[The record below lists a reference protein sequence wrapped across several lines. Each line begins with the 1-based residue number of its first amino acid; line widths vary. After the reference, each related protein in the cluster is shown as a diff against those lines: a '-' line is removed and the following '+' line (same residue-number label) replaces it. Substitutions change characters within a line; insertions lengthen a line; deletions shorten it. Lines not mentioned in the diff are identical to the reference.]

1 MTRNSD
7 QVEITSAEVEDG
19 LVKNMK
25 GKARTLPTLRRSIR
39 RRKAIVANTCL
50 LVWAVLLTVIGM
62 QAVSG
67 KASTVILEIAEAFV
81 PGKKPLSDTP
91 KPTPSSGGST
101 PIDGSTLMSNYI
113 DKKYAGKDETSIPPI
128 AVVLDRLQVNVN
140 WRDPEDVK
148 NARGN
153 DKNILNSK
161 DYESLFEIVAKRL
174 EAIADFSPE
183 VSVSSNLKISNNI
196 MPLKFRATEK
206 GILKQEFKEQEIDLP
221 PEAVLWV
228 KARQAAITARKTQI
242 SFLDLFVLLII
253 LGGFGSWI
261 YLVRRHV
268 DPKIRVNL
276 HEYFYRPPLGMT
288 LAIAVFI
295 VNITLHSF
303 VSNSNI
309 NEVRRETLI
318 LLAFTAG
325 LLSDKTYEFI
335 EKATGEKL
343 GHKENE
349 LEGKDK

>member
-1 MTRNSD
+1 MIWQRIQT
-7 QVEITSAEVEDG
+7 
-19 LVKNMK
+19 K
-25 GKARTLPTLRRSIR
+25 GKTQTLPVLRRKIR
-39 RRKAIVANTCL
+39 RRNAIVANTCL

-81 PGKKPLSDTP
+81 PEKQPQASAS
-91 KPTPSSGGST
+91 PTPT
-101 PIDGSTLMSNYI
+101 PTQDSLTLMSEYI
-113 DKKYAGKDETSIPPI
+113 EKKYAGKEERSIPPLS
-128 AVVLDRLQVNVN
+128 VVLDRLQVGVN
-140 WRDPEDVK
+140 WRDATAIDEVNGNLKPPTDDDYK
-148 NARGN
+148 N
-153 DKNILNSK
+153 
-161 DYESLFEIVAKRL
+161 LFDIVAKRL

-183 VSVSSNLKISNNI
+183 VSIGGNLTISNNI
-196 MPLKFRATEK
+196 MPLKFRSAKSKSKE
-206 GILKQEFKEQEIDLP
+206 LESDRPPEFKELEIDLP
-221 PEAVLWV
+221 VEAVLWV
-228 KARQAAITARKTQI
+228 KARQASVAARKTQI

-253 LGGFGSWI
+253 LGGFGSWV

-268 DPKIRVNL
+268 DPKITPRL
-276 HEYFYRPPLGMT
+276 YEYFYRPPLGMT

-349 LEGKDK
+349 P